1 MGRTGLQTAR
11 PADNIQPPDPCME
24 KFKVLDV
31 SGDIGIEAHGT
42 TVTEAFV
49 NAAAGMYSLITNL
62 EAVREKKTVTVT
74 AESPSLDGLL
84 VSWLNELIFHFDTY
98 GFIGKRITVDEFT
111 PSLAL
116 PPEGR
121 GGEEA
126 CRIRATVSGE
136 EFDPGR
142 HEGKLLI
149 KAATYHRLKVE
160 KKDDRWE
167 IDVIFDI

>member
-1 MGRTGLQTAR
+1 
-11 PADNIQPPDPCME
+11 ME

-31 SGDIGIEAHGT
+31 SGDIGLEAYGA
-42 TVTEAFV
+42 TVTEAFI

-62 EAVREKKTVTVT
+62 KAVQEKKTVTVT

-98 GFIGKRITVDEFT
+98 GFIGKRITIDEFT
-111 PSLAL
+111 PSVTLL
-116 PPEGR
+116 SR
-121 GGEEA
+121 GGTGGEGS
-126 CRIRATVSGE
+126 CRIRATVAGE

>member
-1 MGRTGLQTAR
+1 
-11 PADNIQPPDPCME
+11 ME
-24 KFKVLDV
+24 KFRVLDV
-31 SGDIGIEAHGT
+31 SGDVGLEAYGA

-62 EAVREKKTVTVT
+62 EAVQEKKTVTVT
-74 AESPSLDGLL
+74 AESISLDGLL

-98 GFIGKRITVDEFT
+98 GFIGKGITVDEFT
-111 PSLAL
+111 PSLTL
-116 PPEGR
+116 PPEGV
-121 GGEEA
+121 GGEKS
-126 CRIRATVSGE
+126 CRIKATVSGE

-160 KKDDRWE
+160 KKAARWE
-167 IDVIFDI
+167 INVIFDI